1 MITPMAKAKDKK
13 SKKSVKQGTSDKVKD
28 ELKAA
33 QATIKKLSVK
43 IAKLEKSAEKAA
55 KSAAKSAAKKAKA
68 PKVKGTTL
76 APKPVVPNM
85 SAKPAGSTDPRT
97 VAQLR
102 ALAKA
107 QGVAGYSSMRKD
119 QLVAAVDG

>member
-13 SKKSVKQGTSDKVKD
+13 SKKKSSTSDKVKD

-33 QATIKKLSVK
+33 QATIKKLSAK
-43 IAKLEKSAEKAA
+43 IAKLEKSAEKSAEKAA
-55 KSAAKSAAKKAKA
+55 KSAAKKAKA
-68 PKVKGTTL
+68 PTVKGTTL

-107 QGVAGYSSMRKD
+107 KGVAGYSSMRKD
-119 QLVAAVDG
+119 QLVAALKG

>member
-43 IAKLEKSAEKAA
+43 IAKLEKSAEK
-55 KSAAKSAAKKAKA
+55 AAKSAAKKAKA

>member
-13 SKKSVKQGTSDKVKD
+13 SKKKSSTSDKVKD

-33 QATIKKLSVK
+33 QATIKKLSAK

-55 KSAAKSAAKKAKA
+55 KSAAKKAKA
-68 PKVKGTTL
+68 PTVKGTTL

-107 QGVAGYSSMRKD
+107 KGVAGYSSMRKD
-119 QLVAAVDG
+119 QLVAALKG